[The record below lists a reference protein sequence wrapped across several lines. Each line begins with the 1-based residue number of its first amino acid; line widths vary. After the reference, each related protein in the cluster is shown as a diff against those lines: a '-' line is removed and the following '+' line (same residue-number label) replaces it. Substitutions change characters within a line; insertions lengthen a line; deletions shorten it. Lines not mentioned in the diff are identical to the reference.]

1 MNTTKTTTK
10 TTDEQL
16 RETSLAKARA
26 VYDIRHHQVIPL
38 SQEIFAFL
46 KNQGDAGAA
55 ALETAMSLS
64 QVLPAN
70 QLIPTARSI
79 LDFQN
84 GVEVE
89 KPDRAW
95 AFDRAEMFTAGHRD
109 ALEVTIKCAGV
120 ILAYLD
126 DNPESQKIKQWAFEK
141 TQEYLGADP
150 QDVAVAVNLAE
161 TILGYLKGDTKTP
174 LREVA

>member
-1 MNTTKTTTK
+1 MKTTKTITK
-10 TTDEQL
+10 TADEQL

-26 VYDIRHHQVIPL
+26 VYHIEHHQVIPL

-64 QVLPAN
+64 SVLPAN

-89 KPDRAW
+89 KPDRSW
-95 AFDRAEMFTAGHRD
+95 AFDRAEMFTGHR
-109 ALEVTIKCAGV
+109 AGLEVTTKNAGV

-126 DNPESQKIKQWAFEK
+126 DNPESQKVKQWAFEK
-141 TQEYLGADP
+141 TQAYLGADP
-150 QDVAVAVNLAE
+150 RDVGVAVKLAE